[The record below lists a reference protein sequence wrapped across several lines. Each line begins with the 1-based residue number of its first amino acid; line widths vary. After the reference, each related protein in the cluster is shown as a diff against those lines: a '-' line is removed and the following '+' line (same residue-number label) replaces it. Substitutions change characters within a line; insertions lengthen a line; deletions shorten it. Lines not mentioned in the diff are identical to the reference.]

1 VDGRRYNA
9 YECVLLRPWPNA
21 EPWVARIEEILARIN
36 NRNKVQTWLGVRWF
50 YRRRDLLPSG
60 MSEFPPC
67 EDTEHEV
74 YMSSSKLDE
83 VAADTVLESCRV
95 LSASEV
101 PDLAA
106 FMQNEAGE
114 NTFFYRYEYNPF
126 TRDKTVPLFALP
138 GGRPA
143 PRNAAA
149 APAAES
155 KRKPKQPRASA
166 SEAPAAGT
174 SGRVGASHCRA
185 ATAAAASVAC
195 AAATERA
202 SAEVRPAA
210 AARTA
215 GHAES
220 STSTG
225 QQEPSTTAALEASAA
240 ALVTSLSAPRPAHGS
255 TSREEAASGS
265 DTPPGEEAGRRESR
279 EESRLEAL
287 QKKLD
292 RTWPPFTDVN
302 GVFRHELKAIIPA
315 AGERYAGE
323 SCARCE
329 IPGAPH
335 LATTT
340 SHATMRCTPPCPP
353 ARIRDSPPTL
363 PGLSRVACVCG
374 AAAGCDRAG
383 LVFHTK
389 NLMTHAAPRNGQPAK
404 LASSRSHTAALV
416 ALLGYVPA
424 ALEPG
429 VKREPGA
436 KPAPA
441 DAYSSMSSIAPLK
454 PNSAERTVKPSKSE
468 SRPAPVPKNHESRNF
483 GGHDARHINY
493 RGMKLAFSNAQ
504 VLLVRRERLG
514 TNPAR
519 NVKFLGNLQ
528 GPPSDWQGELAA
540 AKERAQ
546 QAGLVL
552 VLARQY
558 DELHLTRPG
567 GLDSNHC
574 LHLFNHFRP
583 AEKKMIN
590 KWETYMPIALHRTYE
605 RLVRQPLHMSA
616 GRLDALQF
624 DGLFDK
630 LREREIQQTS
640 ISPAEEKTQRSLLLV
655 TRTWVSETTL
665 QPGEAVVARFQDGH
679 DWFTGVVE
687 SIGADGA
694 GADGSVSVAYDDGD
708 FEADV
713 PAPGGRTSRPL
724 VRLPRARWPW
734 AVLPSGWWLRD
745 TPFAGGVE
753 VPAGRPSAGAAPLA
767 WLPCTSAVISG
778 SHAPVITCRCVAA
791 C

>member
-1 VDGRRYNA
+1 MDGRRYNA

-60 MSEFPPC
+60 MAEFPPC
-67 EDTEHEV
+67 EDDEHEV

-95 LSASEV
+95 LCASEV

-126 TRDKTVPLFALP
+126 SRDKTAPLFALP

-155 KRKPKQPRASA
+155 KRKHKQPRDSA

-210 AARTA
+210 AAARAA
-215 GHAES
+215 GQAES

-265 DTPPGEEAGRRESR
+265 DTPPRAGAGRKD
-279 EESRLEAL
+279 SRLEAL

-302 GVFRHELKAIIPA
+302 GVARLELKAIIPA

-335 LATTT
+335 TRYYHCYYYYYHNLTRHHALLHAHVTGRRLSPD
-340 SHATMRCTPPCPP
+340 SHAWR
-353 ARIRDSPPTL
+353 
-363 PGLSRVACVCG
+363 AC
-374 AAAGCDRAG
+374 
-383 LVFHTK
+383 
-389 NLMTHAAPRNGQPAK
+389 
-404 LASSRSHTAALV
+404 
-416 ALLGYVPA
+416 
-424 ALEPG
+424 
-429 VKREPGA
+429 
-436 KPAPA
+436 
-441 DAYSSMSSIAPLK
+441 
-454 PNSAERTVKPSKSE
+454 
-468 SRPAPVPKNHESRNF
+468 
-483 GGHDARHINY
+483 
-493 RGMKLAFSNAQ
+493 
-504 VLLVRRERLG
+504 
-514 TNPAR
+514 
-519 NVKFLGNLQ
+519 
-528 GPPSDWQGELAA
+528 
-540 AKERAQ
+540 
-546 QAGLVL
+546 
-552 VLARQY
+552 
-558 DELHLTRPG
+558 
-567 GLDSNHC
+567 
-574 LHLFNHFRP
+574 
-583 AEKKMIN
+583 
-590 KWETYMPIALHRTYE
+590 
-605 RLVRQPLHMSA
+605 
-616 GRLDALQF
+616 
-624 DGLFDK
+624 
-630 LREREIQQTS
+630 
-640 ISPAEEKTQRSLLLV
+640 
-655 TRTWVSETTL
+655 
-665 QPGEAVVARFQDGH
+665 
-679 DWFTGVVE
+679 
-687 SIGADGA
+687 
-694 GADGSVSVAYDDGD
+694 
-708 FEADV
+708 
-713 PAPGGRTSRPL
+713 
-724 VRLPRARWPW
+724 
-734 AVLPSGWWLRD
+734 AVLRQAATGPAWSS
-745 TPFAGGVE
+745 TPK
-753 VPAGRPSAGAAPLA
+753 
-767 WLPCTSAVISG
+767 T
-778 SHAPVITCRCVAA
+778 
-791 C
+791 